1 MTSLYK
7 KTIHGKPYWYLREM
21 GWVDGKPK
29 MVSERYV
36 GGADKIKELLDAQ
49 EEQVLPERCRN
60 LDFGAVAAVWGL
72 LADLGMAELIDQA
85 CGPRPSGLPLSP
97 GTYLGLAVLN
107 RVADPCSK
115 RGFATWWKTT
125 AADRFTKIR
134 ASELDHRRFWD
145 AMHALPVDAL
155 ADIEHEL
162 ALRVCDR
169 FGLDTS
175 SVALDMTNF
184 ATFIDTGNTKA
195 PIAQRGKAK
204 QKRADLRLVGLGLVV
219 TRAGGIPLLSH
230 AYPGNKPDVT
240 QFPDMIKT
248 LAARHTALTTAHT
261 ATSSDTATDAEAATA
276 EMTVVFDAGQ
286 NSAANFALLAETN
299 LHYVASVPASD
310 CPDLLALP
318 AAARTP
324 VDADRYPGLEAL
336 EVRRTSYG
344 TQRRTILTHS
354 AQLHAHQVRGFE
366 GTTLAKAGRRLD
378 ELAATLARGKTR
390 RARPAVKAEIAKIT
404 HNAWVRRVITWT
416 LTGEKPKD
424 LRLAWAVDTD
434 ARTELEDEI
443 FGKHV
448 IITDHDHWPVPDVIA
463 GYRSQSEAEG
473 SFRQMKDTH
482 VVSYSP
488 MFHWTEH
495 NIRVHTFTCVLALQI
510 AHLLRL
516 QADRDGLHLSVREL
530 LRQLAGIDE
539 TVLIYPSTG
548 GRPKARRMLTETS
561 DLQDQLAA
569 LYRLDRYTP
578 KVRS

>member
-36 GGADKIKELLDAQ
+36 GGADKIEELLDAQ
-49 EEQVLPERCRN
+49 EVQVLPERCRN

-72 LADLGMAELIDQA
+72 LAD
-85 CGPRPSGLPLSP
+85 
-97 GTYLGLAVLN
+97 LGLAVLN

-219 TRAGGIPLLSH
+219 TRAGGIALLSH

-248 LAARHTALTTAHT
+248 LAARHTALSTAHT
-261 ATSSDTATDAEAATA
+261 ASSDTATGAATA
-276 EMTVVFDAGQ
+276 DMTVV
-286 NSAANFALLAETN
+286 
-299 LHYVASVPASD
+299 
-310 CPDLLALP
+310 
-318 AAARTP
+318 
-324 VDADRYPGLEAL
+324 
-336 EVRRTSYG
+336 
-344 TQRRTILTHS
+344 
-354 AQLHAHQVRGFE
+354 
-366 GTTLAKAGRRLD
+366 
-378 ELAATLARGKTR
+378 
-390 RARPAVKAEIAKIT
+390 
-404 HNAWVRRVITWT
+404 
-416 LTGEKPKD
+416 
-424 LRLAWAVDTD
+424 
-434 ARTELEDEI
+434 
-443 FGKHV
+443 
-448 IITDHDHWPVPDVIA
+448 
-463 GYRSQSEAEG
+463 
-473 SFRQMKDTH
+473 
-482 VVSYSP
+482 
-488 MFHWTEH
+488 
-495 NIRVHTFTCVLALQI
+495 
-510 AHLLRL
+510 
-516 QADRDGLHLSVREL
+516 
-530 LRQLAGIDE
+530 
-539 TVLIYPSTG
+539 
-548 GRPKARRMLTETS
+548 
-561 DLQDQLAA
+561 
-569 LYRLDRYTP
+569 
-578 KVRS
+578 